1 MSNMTVTEFFEAY
14 KNLSVPEGLSKSKR
28 GFFEGTVDTVK
39 KILSG
44 KGLSTVRAKN
54 LAINWSKIMGNQS
67 NLDVY
72 QTALD
77 AGFDQNFWN
86 KFAELGDVDYSH
98 ILVQRTQKKKN
109 RERRR
114 QNRGAHFVAHLLMNV
129 GEETTNDKDQ
139 EVHQIT
145 TTMVDLNEEGCYLR
159 RIYDSDGLYGF
170 NLPHHLLEEFFKHS
184 DSEMEGE
191 HLFRIEWWPDR
202 KKREGFYAKIAGLSE
217 ETEATHTPLSQEEID
232 NRRKARQKSRRK
244 RVEHK
249 IVHRQFIPMNV
260 SQNEDETW
268 QVTTPPF
275 ELEKNEDGKGY
286 SLGRVSDTL
295 RGFRNIPDSV
305 IANFF
310 DDSDCDME
318 GNHTFEVLWKK
329 KFLKNGKDKIYA
341 IIGSLN
347 DDVETSI
354 EYVDPKKLGN
364 KSYQP
369 RRRYNSK
376 KPVFSKSVLETRDRI
391 LEEQNKK
398 TFKASESNIS
408 S

>member
-1 MSNMTVTEFFEAY
+1 MLKLLVF
-14 KNLSVPEGLSKSKR
+14 L
-28 GFFEGTVDTVK
+28 K
-39 KILSG
+39 KLRQLIL
-44 KGLSTVRAKN
+44 
-54 LAINWSKIMGNQS
+54 
-67 NLDVY
+67 
-72 QTALD
+72 
-77 AGFDQNFWN
+77 
-86 KFAELGDVDYSH
+86 
-98 ILVQRTQKKKN
+98 
-109 RERRR
+109 
-114 QNRGAHFVAHLLMNV
+114 
-129 GEETTNDKDQ
+129 
-139 EVHQIT
+139 
-145 TTMVDLNEEGCYLR
+145 
-159 RIYDSDGLYGF
+159 
-170 NLPHHLLEEFFKHS
+170 
-184 DSEMEGE
+184 
-191 HLFRIEWWPDR
+191 
-202 KKREGFYAKIAGLSE
+202 
-217 ETEATHTPLSQEEID
+217 LSQEEID

-244 RVEHK
+244 RVEQK